1 MPVIADGGG
10 GGFSVTPGDI
20 SSTAGAVTHI
30 GSSANSHGSALVSAL
45 AAAENAVG
53 DPGAAG
59 SVGALIEAW
68 AEPLGLL
75 GNLIDKMSQALTGT
89 AGVYSTTDAAVARA
103 AR

>member
-1 MPVIADGGG
+1 VPVNADGGG

-20 SSTAGAVTHI
+20 SATASAVAHI

-53 DPGAAG
+53 DPAAAG
-59 SVGALIEAW
+59 SVGSLIEAW
-68 AEPLGLL
+68 ADPLGLL
-75 GNLIDKMSQALTGT
+75 GSLIDKMSQALSGT
-89 AGVYSTTDAAVARA
+89 AGVYTTTDAAVARA